1 MYRTKRHVPSPS
13 NSLWSVVFIFS
24 VCTVTNRQQ
33 VCFSFVRG
41 CAFCCLSVS
50 VAVVV
55 LLLRRKFFSPF
66 VSESPCERCGRFGD
80 VPSVKPEVRTPCS
93 SGCRLPLV
101 KQKTNRRQLS
111 FSSAIPSYEQNL
123 TAFSV
128 CLLFFFARV
137 LRVIAPYNTRGQ
149 VRARLRHS
157 DFVFTPRPRPWC
169 ERLLRRATAIV
180 RPHRLNRRTSGSFFF
195 FLSAAGVA

>member
-1 MYRTKRHVPSPS
+1 MYRTKRHVPPPS

-55 LLLRRKFFSPF
+55 LLLRRKFFPF

-123 TAFSV
+123 TALSV
-128 CLLFFFARV
+128 CLLFFSRV
-137 LRVIAPYNTRGQ
+137 CFELSHRTTHTDKCALAYVTRISCSPQDHDRGVNVSCVVQ
-149 VRARLRHS
+149 
-157 DFVFTPRPRPWC
+157 PRSSVH
-169 ERLLRRATAIV
+169 TD
-180 RPHRLNRRTSGSFFF
+180 
-195 FLSAAGVA
+195 